1 MKLVIQEI
9 HVFLIVSSFIKSFVS
24 HFVWLAEVSQVITAN
39 RELNLELFLLICQVK
54 IVLTWRNKLVTLEQ
68 FSNN

>member
-54 IVLTWRNKLVTLEQ
+54 IVLT
-68 FSNN
+68 